1 MLYDDVYDYIKGK
14 GTAKTE
20 TQLNILLQIL
30 VGESVEKL
38 QNYRSPRSK
47 DQWEQIQFYKDM
59 LQHKAVTSFEL
70 EEEVNRMTFSRN
82 KQYLLENYL
91 LESHQLHQEQR
102 GKRPWTYYNTTPLG
116 KVLAMRF
123 WYQKR
128 EPQEIKMKVGKE
140 VKIVDFEPA
149 DFLSSFFEY
158 LPRLKKYSKTI
169 KESSSTEL
177 GPNIALKHTFSSV
190 EIIPLLHMSS
200 QSENTPKKFRR
211 GKEIGIEVKFR
222 SVPSIT
228 KREKKK
234 EFRIIKYFIMPKD
247 PEESESKAT
256 EEMYNYILD
265 SLTFIFLRNL
275 ETKQTVLDVENPV
288 RAKILNDPDLR
299 LFYQQYK
306 MERQQDLQESLNF
319 LSDDN

>member
-47 DQWEQIQFYKDM
+47 EQWEQIQFYKDM
-59 LQHKAVTSFEL
+59 LEQKAVTSFEL

-82 KQYLLENYL
+82 KQYLLENCL
-91 LESHQLHQEQR
+91 LESHQLPREG

-128 EPQEIKMKVGKE
+128 EPQEIKMKMGEE

-149 DFLSSFFEY
+149 EFLSSFFEY

-169 KESSSTEL
+169 KESSATEL
-177 GPNIALKHTFSSV
+177 GPNHALKYTFP
-190 EIIPLLHMSS
+190 EIDINPG
-200 QSENTPKKFRR
+200 TK
-211 GKEIGIEVKFR
+211 GKHWIVGVEVKFR
-222 SVPSIT
+222 WSMSKHVH
-228 KREKKK
+228 
-234 EFRIIKYFIMPKD
+234 IIKYFSLPKD
-247 PEESESKAT
+247 PDEPEAKRKAVV
-256 EEMYNYILD
+256 MYDYILD
-265 SLTFIFLRNL
+265 SLTYLFLTNL
-275 ETKQTVLDVENPV
+275 EVMQKELDVKNPV
-288 RAKILNDPDLR
+288 IAKILEDPDLKSFR
-299 LFYQQYK
+299 EDYQMK
-306 MERQQDLQESLNF
+306 AKLDLQESLNL
-319 LSDDN
+319 LSDYN